1 MSCSFL
7 FGNQES
13 LARDFITFSK
23 RNKMNNFKSL
33 ILLTGML
40 IGSTPLPAQ
49 KTISEGTIV
58 YDMVI
63 QTGSRQP
70 QKGDALEGATTTVY
84 LKGNNSRT
92 DVISTLG
99 KEVTIFN
106 SKTDNAVILKEFS
119 GQKLMITLTKDNW
132 RLKNKIYS
140 DIKFEL
146 TNEVKTIAGYST
158 KKAIAAMADG
168 KSFIVYYTP
177 DIVTANKDYDATFTN
192 LPGLPIQYEIESG
205 KMKFKY
211 TISKIIYDP
220 VLVSQFDFPT
230 TGYRIMT
237 YEENQKLKKGSN

>member
-1 MSCSFL
+1 MKNVR
-7 FGNQES
+7 G
-13 LARDFITFSK
+13 FI
-23 RNKMNNFKSL
+23 L
-33 ILLTGML
+33 VVILLTGY
-40 IGSTPLPAQ
+40 IASFAQ
-49 KTISEGTIV
+49 KNISEGTIV

-63 QTGSRQP
+63 QTGNNQP

-92 DVISTLG
+92 DVVSTLG
-99 KEVTIFN
+99 KEITIFN

-132 RLKNKIYS
+132 KSKNKMYG

-146 TNEVKTIAGYST
+146 TNEVKSIAGYNT
-158 KKAIAAMADG
+158 KKAIANMADG
-168 KSFIVYYTP
+168 KSFVVYYAP
-177 DIVTANKDYDATFTN
+177 DVVTANKEYDATFIN

-211 TISKIIYDP
+211 TISKITYDP

-230 TGYRIMT
+230 AGYRVMT
-237 YEENQKLKKGSN
+237 YEENQKLKKGN